1 MKTITSWN
9 YIKDN
14 FEPQDRLAVVIKYRG
29 KEGLVQRIASAEKIA
44 APPFQAWLRYE
55 NLRNWNVY
63 VSMNTLKP
71 DALKRT
77 KENVAVIRHIYLDLD
92 EKAPEALNQILKD
105 PRIPKPSY
113 VLNTSPGKHQVIWKV
128 EGFSPDLAEQLQRS
142 LAITYGADRAAT
154 DCTRVMRIPSFNNWK
169 YENPYR
175 VTAERLCGNIYKP
188 SDFRISLEMQPGP
201 ELRSRPTIQTE
212 VQAGVRRSSQSELD
226 WAETMHRLGRGDD
239 PAVVRAELEQK
250 RQDKHNPTY
259 YAERTVNRALAEL
272 ERRRLVSSLPEIKSA
287 GLELDR

>member
-1 MKTITSWN
+1 MRNITSWN

-55 NLRNWNVY
+55 NFRNWNVY

-77 KENVAVIRHIYLDLD
+77 KENVALIRHIYLDLD
-92 EKAPEALNQILKD
+92 ENGPEALSRILKD
-105 PRIPKPSY
+105 SRLPSPSY
-113 VLNTSPGKHQVIWKV
+113 VLNTSPDKHQVIWKV
-128 EGFSPDLAEQLQRS
+128 EGFSPDMAEQLQRN
-142 LAITYGADRAAT
+142 LAIIHGADRAAT
-154 DCTRVMRIPSFNNWK
+154 DCTRVMRIPGLNNWK
-169 YENPYR
+169 YEKPYR
-175 VTAERLCGNIYKP
+175 VTAEKISHKICKP
-188 SDFRISLEMQPGP
+188 ADFRISFEMQPGP
-201 ELRSRPTIQTE
+201 ELRSRPTIQTG
-212 VQAGVRRSSQSELD
+212 VQVGVRRFSQSEHD

-239 PAVVRAELEQK
+239 PAVVRTELEQK
-250 RQDKHNPTY
+250 RQDKHDPTY
-259 YAERTVNRALAEL
+259 YAERTVSRALAEL
-272 ERRRLVSSLPEIKSA
+272 ERRRLVSSLPEFKSA